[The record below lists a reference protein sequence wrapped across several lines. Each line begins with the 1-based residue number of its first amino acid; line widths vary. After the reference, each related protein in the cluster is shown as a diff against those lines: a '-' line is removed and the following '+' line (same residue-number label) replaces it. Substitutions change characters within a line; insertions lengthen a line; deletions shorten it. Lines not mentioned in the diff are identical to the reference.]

1 MTGRRERSRARFGLP
16 LMLLLGAGLE
26 NDYVGSRLWG
36 RGLSRAAVAD
46 NAIQTDLEHVL
57 PVGPACPLRS
67 ATMVRGNF
75 EKEMAMVMMIAADK
89 AGDFATLA
97 QQIAAGVRP
106 DPRQQRKVG
115 NDLKL
120 QGERLK
126 TLLDNM
132 ETSADFQ
139 VLEAYFVMELQA
151 QERGAPGARTVE
163 KMTSWQGA
171 GILAEADGMMVPPP
185 PEGVDPVALSRS
197 APAGPGMVSQPRAPR
212 VLPFTEES
220 FKGVAGTEILEAEY
234 TKLVDEHREL
244 VSFGEKYAEFDQAG
258 KEFYLDRMLDMTQR
272 WWDVMSEARKFGIKP
287 VRAFEAYSQEYLS
300 QSGLTPR
307 GYRDLVDGVHA
318 YLRQKAG

>member
-1 MTGRRERSRARFGLP
+1 MGRRELSRARCGIP

-26 NDYVGSRLWG
+26 NYVGSRLWG
-36 RGLSRAAVAD
+36 QRGFSRAAVAE
-46 NAIQTDLEHVL
+46 NVIQTDLEHVL

-75 EKEMAMVMMIAADK
+75 EKEMATVMMIAADK

-197 APAGPGMVSQPRAPR
+197 APAGPGMVRRTDATKSRDAFHMCLQ
-212 VLPFTEES
+212 L
-220 FKGVAGTEILEAEY
+220 AGTPSW
-234 TKLVDEHREL
+234 
-244 VSFGEKYAEFDQAG
+244 VSM
-258 KEFYLDRMLDMTQR
+258 R
-272 WWDVMSEARKFGIKP
+272 P
-287 VRAFEAYSQEYLS
+287 
-300 QSGLTPR
+300 
-307 GYRDLVDGVHA
+307 
-318 YLRQKAG
+318 